1 MANTVRI
8 GCSSAFW
15 GDTSTAAEQLVTKG
29 NIDYLVADYLAEI
42 TMSILAL
49 KRMRDPAGG
58 YAEDF
63 VQVLAPLLPAI
74 KAQGIRVAVNAGGL
88 NPAACCAA
96 LQAAAETAGVEL
108 TMAHVS
114 GDDLLPQQKAFAD
127 CRDLDTGAAM
137 PRGLVTMNAYLGA
150 LPIRDAF
157 LQGADIVVT
166 GRCADS
172 ALVLGPLM
180 AEFGWSEA
188 DFDRLSAGSLAGHI
202 IECGAQCT
210 GGNFTDWQDV
220 PGFDDMGFPI
230 VEVDAD
236 GGFEVSKPD
245 GTGGLVSPLSVAEQ
259 MVYEIGD
266 PGAYVLPDVVC
277 DWTDVSIEA
286 SGPDRVR
293 VSGARG
299 RPPTEHY
306 KVSATYPSG
315 FRTMVSFVVG
325 GFDAPA
331 KGRAAADALFSKVS
345 RLLQD
350 RGLGAFD
357 ATAVELIGAEAM
369 YGPHAAAAPREVT
382 VRLVATHANRDAL
395 KLFGREIAQAATG
408 MVPGIT
414 GYSGR
419 PSVTPIVRLFTTLV
433 PKASVAAAVHLG
445 ERNTAVEIPVGKP
458 PVASPSQESLGLVPV
473 DSAAGSV
480 PLIRLAVARSG
491 DKGDHSNIGVVAR
504 EPEFLPYIE
513 QALTAEAVQA
523 YFDYLLEGDVSRW
536 ALPGIGGFNFLLRH
550 SLGGGGVA
558 SLRTDPQGKCHAQML
573 LSFPIPVS
581 AEIAR
586 RFD

>member
-1 MANTVRI
+1 MAKTVRI

-96 LQAAAETAGVEL
+96 LQAAAEVAGVEL

-277 DWTDVSIEA
+277 DWTHVSIEA

-408 MVPGIT
+408 MVPACRTLDTISVFALTVSDAWAVFAVAEADAYSRPMPAPVVSPLPPRLRIAVPTRASLVTDGDDVQAAIFHETPTRLRTT
-414 GYSGR
+414 GAEVVELPSTRSPACPTRAPEPPSAPPHSGR
-419 PSVTPIVRLFTTLV
+419 
-433 PKASVAAAVHLG
+433 ASA
-445 ERNTAVEIPVGKP
+445 K
-458 PVASPSQESLGLVPV
+458 SPRRCIRSPGRS
-473 DSAAGSV
+473 SRAGWS
-480 PLIRLAVARSG
+480 
-491 DKGDHSNIGVVAR
+491 
-504 EPEFLPYIE
+504 
-513 QALTAEAVQA
+513 
-523 YFDYLLEGDVSRW
+523 
-536 ALPGIGGFNFLLRH
+536 
-550 SLGGGGVA
+550 
-558 SLRTDPQGKCHAQML
+558 
-573 LSFPIPVS
+573 
-581 AEIAR
+581 
-586 RFD
+586 

>member
-1 MANTVRI
+1 MGKTVRI

-49 KRMRDPAGG
+49 KRMRDPAAG
-58 YAEDF
+58 YADDF
-63 VQVLAPLLPAI
+63 VEVLTPLLGAI
-74 KAQGIRVAVNAGGL
+74 KTQGIRVAVNAGGL

-96 LQAAAETAGVEL
+96 LQAAAEQAGVTL
-108 TMAHVS
+108 SIAHVG
-114 GDDLLPQQKAFAD
+114 GDDLLPRQKEFAD
-127 CRDLDTGAAM
+127 CRDLDTDAAM

-157 LQGADIVVT
+157 LQGAEIVVT

-180 AEFGWSEA
+180 AEFGWGE
-188 DFDRLSAGSLAGHI
+188 DDYDRLSAGSLAGHI

-210 GGNFTDWQDV
+210 GGNFTDWRDV

-230 VEVDAD
+230 VEVQDD
-236 GGFEVSKPD
+236 GSFEVGKPD
-245 GTGGLVSPLSVAEQ
+245 GTGGLVSPLSVGEQ
-259 MVYEIGD
+259 LVYEIGD
-266 PGAYVLPDVVC
+266 PGAYVLPDVIC
-277 DWTDVSIEA
+277 DWTDVALEA

-299 RPPTEHY
+299 RAPTGHY

-325 GFDAPA
+325 GLEAPA
-331 KGRAAADALFSKVS
+331 KGQAAADAIFAKVG
-345 RLLQD
+345 RMLEAA
-350 RGLGAFD
+350 GLGGFLQ
-357 ATAVELIGAEAM
+357 THVELIGAEAM
-369 YGPHAAAAPREVT
+369 YGPHAQVAPREVT
-382 VRLVATHANRDAL
+382 VRMVATHANRDAL
-395 KLFGREIAQAATG
+395 KLFGREVAQAATG

-433 PKASVAAAVHLG
+433 PKQAVPVTVQVGEAVSDVAIPAGGSAS
-445 ERNTAVEIPVGKP
+445 
-458 PVASPSQESLGLVPV
+458 ASPAHDGLGLDAV
-473 DSAAGSV
+473 DAGPQTV

-491 DKGDHSNIGVVAR
+491 DKGDHSNIGVIAR
-504 EPEFLPYIE
+504 AAEYLPFIE
-513 QALTAEAVQA
+513 QVLTADAVKA
-523 YFDYLLEGDVSRW
+523 YFGYLLDGEVSRW
-536 ALPGIGGFNFLLRH
+536 AMPGIGGYNFLLRH
-550 SLGGGGVA
+550 SLGGGGIA